1 MRSLLREFYKG
12 VDDLQI
18 EILAISQIVILKGE
32 IYKCFLM
39 NSEAKTRGRYVA
51 DHGGFVRAL
60 CRTYGDTC
68 EMRDQK
74 D

>member
-1 MRSLLREFYKG
+1 MDENY
-12 VDDLQI
+12 QN
-18 EILAISQIVILKGE
+18 
-32 IYKCFLM
+32 YMTM
-39 NSEAKTRGRYVA
+39 NKGRYVA
-51 DHGGFVRAL
+51 NHGGFVRAL